1 MAGTNFFV
9 KVCTNHDAG
18 DHIHLRIY
26 RNLQGE
32 VSLHG
37 LQEGKIHE
45 DPIEY
50 F

>member
-9 KVCTNHDAG
+9 KVCTNNDAG